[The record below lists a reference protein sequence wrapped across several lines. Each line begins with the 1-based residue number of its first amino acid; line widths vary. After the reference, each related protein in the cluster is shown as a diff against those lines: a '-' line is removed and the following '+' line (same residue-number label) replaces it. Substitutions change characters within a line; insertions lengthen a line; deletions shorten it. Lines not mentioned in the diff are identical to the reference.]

1 MTSSESG
8 HIKISVERAN
18 MSSVGFLYLF
28 ELYQVV
34 LCCLSFFCVCFCGRY
49 PTFIDALRDIDDAL
63 CMCFLFSTF
72 ARTGKCHVQT
82 IQLCRRLTVEWMNFV
97 ITSRALR
104 KVPVNSTHLY
114 FFETCQEVSYCV
126 YPCILPPLFSNGSS
140 LFPKG
145 FYFHQGNILPGR
157 GDGTAGNMVGA
168 ISVRS

>member
-1 MTSSESG
+1 MY
-8 HIKISVERAN
+8 H
-18 MSSVGFLYLF
+18 
-28 ELYQVV
+28 VV
-34 LCCLSFFCVCFCGRY
+34 LCCLTLFCLVCGRY

-104 KVPVNSTHLY
+104 KVPVNSSHLY
-114 FFETCQEVSYCV
+114 FFETYQDVSYCV
-126 YPCILPPLFSNGSS
+126 YLCILSPLFANGTS

-145 FYFHQGNILPGR
+145 FYFHQGNILPGW
-157 GDGTAGNMVGA
+157 GDGTACNMVGA
-168 ISVRS
+168 ISVRSWRK

>member
-1 MTSSESG
+1 
-8 HIKISVERAN
+8 

-34 LCCLSFFCVCFCGRY
+34 VCCLSFSVFVCFGRY

-97 ITSRALR
+97 VTSRALR
-104 KVPVNSTHLY
+104 KVPVNSTYLY
-114 FFETCQEVSYCV
+114 FFVFIFAFCHLC
-126 YPCILPPLFSNGSS
+126 SNGPS

-157 GDGTAGNMVGA
+157 GDGTACNMVGA
-168 ISVRS
+168 ISVFS

>member
-1 MTSSESG
+1 
-8 HIKISVERAN
+8 
-18 MSSVGFLYLF
+18 MSLNYFLFLPSFYM
-28 ELYQVV
+28 YQVV
-34 LCCLSFFCVCFCGRY
+34 LCCLTLFCLVCGRY

-104 KVPVNSTHLY
+104 KVPVNSSHPY
-114 FFETCQEVSYCV
+114 FIETYQDISYCV
-126 YPCILPPLFSNGSS
+126 CLCILSPLFANGTS

-145 FYFHQGNILPGR
+145 FHFHQGNILPG
-157 GDGTAGNMVGA
+157 
-168 ISVRS
+168 